1 MPPEVGA
8 LYFLGDLHFVAYLCA
23 SLDHRVIIRFF
34 SFKKSFLED
43 QQGNDTRG
51 NGCIGYI
58 KYRAEKSKSIAP
70 YKREP
75 GWKMFVLQDR
85 EIKHIHHPSMQESSI
100 TMLRKTLGHLVIR
113 TLIKNQSVKHTV
125 NKVTKR
131 PCIN

>member
-8 LYFLGDLHFVAYLCA
+8 LYFLGDLHFVAYFCA
-23 SLDHRVIIRFF
+23 CLNHRVIIRFF

-70 YKREP
+70 HKREP
-75 GWKMFVLQDR
+75 GWKMFVLQDG
-85 EIKHIHHPSMQESSI
+85 EIKHIHHPSMQESTI
-100 TMLRKTLGHLVIR
+100 TMLRKTLGYLVIR
-113 TLIKNQSVKHTV
+113 TLIKYQSIEHTV
-125 NKVTKR
+125 NEITQR
-131 PCIN
+131 SRIN